1 MAMLGLRGPASPVP
15 EGAGLEGLLW
25 HRVEK
30 QLGEGEEED
39 KRLGRE
45 GVVARATRVQG
56 GECWPLLLSPS
67 PTAASESVKRSW
79 PTRRR
84 KEKKEEKKV
93 QGLCLRDLAFAELL
107 KYGLDEHQT
116 STATRLVACMSLQG
130 LGDLLA
136 KLVHLQEGSASSLAM
151 ATARPPGADSRVGD
165 HDFEGLL
172 VEGGPLVHSAAGA
185 AGLPG
190 AGEGAGAGLFVQGAA
205 GAAWADIRDSGD
217 DGSGPGAGDG
227 DFFVHGA
234 AGAGEEEINQQ
245 DKGKGKGREAEHEG
259 PGKGKSK
266 SRGGRK
272 NKKGKQK
279 R

>member
-1 MAMLGLRGPASPVP
+1 MP

-93 QGLCLRDLAFAELL
+93 QGLCLRDIAFAELL
-107 KYGLDEHQT
+107 KYGLDEHQK
-116 STATRLVACMSLQG
+116 STAARLVACMSLQG

-136 KLVHLQEGSASSLAM
+136 KLVHLQEGLASSLAM
-151 ATARPPGADSRVGD
+151 ATARPPGADSREGD
-165 HDFEGLL
+165 HDFEGLM
-172 VEGGPLVHSAAGA
+172 VEGGPLVHSVAGA

-190 AGEGAGAGLFVQGAA
+190 AGDGDGAGLFVQGVA
-205 GAAWADIRDSGD
+205 GAAWADMFD
-217 DGSGPGAGDG
+217 DGPGAGDG

-259 PGKGKSK
+259 PGKGKGK